1 MGTSCSSCGC
11 NEQTSEFNTDQV
23 QLDDSKG
30 ASNNLK
36 NEKKKQQDK
45 PVKKSVS
52 SEDVVQLSI
61 GLDWGKFESILAAFE
76 VHN

>member
-11 NEQTSEFNTDQV
+11 NEQTSEFNTGQV

-30 ASNNLK
+30 ATNNLK

-45 PVKKSVS
+45 PIKKSVS
-52 SEDVVQLSI
+52 SEEVVQTSI